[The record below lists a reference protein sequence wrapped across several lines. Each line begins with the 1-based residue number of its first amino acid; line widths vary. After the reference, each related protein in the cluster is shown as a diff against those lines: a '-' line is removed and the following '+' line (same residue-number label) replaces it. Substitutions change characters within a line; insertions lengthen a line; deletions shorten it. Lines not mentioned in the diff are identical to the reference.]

1 MIMGAT
7 LEGYISR
14 CRDPKRKAAAEGV
27 MSLIN
32 TRRKYKADILEPGSV
47 KLQSGRLYKAEVIEG
62 QPAADQQNRQPG
74 EGKKIIPIQKAKP
87 KYTEKEKLERELKKC
102 EIRHL
107 VNKDNPGY
115 DEEAYLKQKSD
126 LIIQLA
132 TLKAGGEIKRTADGS
147 LIEYRTAI
155 I

>member
-1 MIMGAT
+1 MGAT

-74 EGKKIIPIQKAKP
+74 EPKKAKL
-87 KYTEKEKLERELKKC
+87 TERERLQRELKKN

-107 VNKDNPGY
+107 LHKLDPGY
-115 DEEAYLKQKSD
+115 SDKDYLARKTD
-126 LIIQLA
+126 LISQLA
-132 TLKAGGEIKRTADGS
+132 TLKASGTIKRTLDGQ
-147 LIEYRTAI
+147 LIECRTI
-155 I
+155 SIQ

>member
-1 MIMGAT
+1 MGAT

-27 MSLIN
+27 MGLIN

-74 EGKKIIPIQKAKP
+74 EQKP
-87 KYTEKEKLERELKKC
+87 KYTEREKLERELKKN

-107 VNKDNPGY
+107 VDKGLPGY
-115 DEEAYLKQKSD
+115 DEKPYLKRKTD

-132 TLKAGGEIKRTADGS
+132 TLKASGTIKRTSDGQ
-147 LIEYRTAI
+147 LIEVR
-155 I
+155 

>member
-1 MIMGAT
+1 MIMGKT
-7 LEGYISR
+7 FDEFI
-14 CRDPKRKAAAEGV
+14 RDCQKPEIRKHAEQ
-27 MSLIN
+27 IRKDID
-32 TRRKYKADILEPGSV
+32 TRRKYKAEILDNPSGM
-47 KLQSGRLYKAEVIEG
+47 KLQAGDLYKAEVIE
-62 QPAADQQNRQPG
+62 PAADQKKRQTG

-115 DEEAYLKQKSD
+115 DEKAYLKQKSD

-132 TLKAGGEIKRTADGS
+132 TLKAGGSIKRTADGS
-147 LIEYRTAI
+147 LIEYRTATI
-155 I
+155 